1 MPPTRQLRI
10 VIVTQTDPFYLPLFF
25 TAFCRLLDEHNED
38 IHLSGVVIQKP
49 LGNNTLTGLAKRVI
63 GLYGMWGTILK
74 TSELISNTLADR
86 LYRFFPS
93 VAPRSTKHILSNRGY
108 EILECENV
116 NQESFIRFLGDNQ
129 IDLLVSVSASQIF
142 SEALLSV
149 PRLGCINLHN
159 GTLPQYKGMLPN
171 FWQMYNGESH
181 TTLTIHKMAPKLDEG
196 DIVLTQQTEIMSTM
210 TLESLIKITK
220 AKSALALMDLLVRLA
235 NGSGT
240 MDGHPP
246 GIDGEAYYS
255 FPTRADVKEF
265 KRRGNRVL

>member
-159 GTLPQYKGMLPN
+159 GALPQYKGMLPN

-181 TTLTIHKMAPKLDEG
+181 TTLTIHKTAPQLDAG
-196 DIVLTQQTEIMSTM
+196 DILLTRKTRIPPARP
-210 TLESLIKITK
+210 LDDVIKLTK
-220 AKSALALMDLLVRLA
+220 RKSALALMDLLVSVA
-235 NGSGT
+235 NGTGALHGT
-240 MDGHPP
+240 APP
-246 GIDGEAYYS
+246 SEGAVYYT

-265 KRRGNRVL
+265 KRRGHRVL

>member
-1 MPPTRQLRI
+1 MPPTRPLRI
-10 VIVTQTDPFYLPLFF
+10 VIVTQTDPFYLPRFF
-25 TAFCRLLDEHNED
+25 AEFVKLLDEHD
-38 IHLSGVVIQKP
+38 GPIQLRGVVVQQP
-49 LGNNTLTGLAKRVI
+49 LGSKTLARLAKRVM
-63 GLYGMWGTILK
+63 GLYGIWGTILK

-93 VAPRSTKHILSNRGY
+93 VAPRSTKHILSNRGH
-108 EILECENV
+108 EILECRNV

-159 GTLPQYKGMLPN
+159 GALPQYQGMLPN

-181 TTLTIHKMAPKLDEG
+181 TTLTIHKMAPRLDEG
-196 DIVLTQQTEIMSTM
+196 DIVLTQQTEITSTM
-210 TLESLIKITK
+210 TLECLIKITK

-240 MDGHPP
+240 LDGHPP
-246 GIDGEAYYS
+246 GIEGEAYYS